1 MSRLRIL
8 HVYQSPSFS
17 GAEGYALENAVH
29 QSKKSSVTFLVK
41 AGAPLEQRVAEAG
54 VKTATSLEQI
64 DLAQT
69 DIVILHSTQELKHH
83 WPRLAF
89 AKLKAKFTGARAPKV
104 ILYTHIWISHSKKD
118 PLHAIPYSVVDQV
131 WTGSEQARQAL
142 TRFLPIK
149 SDRIALVRYGR
160 NLKAF
165 SDTLLSKSAARE
177 TLKLPATGTVV
188 GTIARVD
195 KGKGSREFFDA
206 VTDLMQSRAD
216 LHLVMIG
223 PPTGGDP
230 KAAELDRE
238 IDRDISALTENI
250 RVRVHKMGRV
260 ENATNL
266 MRAFDLFVLATYKE
280 NFALTLLEALLAEVP
295 CLATDSGGSPDVIHP
310 HATGWLFWPESTKSL
325 RETLLTA
332 LEQKDKWPTFGERG
346 RKFVSENFDF
356 DRVMEIVDGKIEEL
370 ART

>member
-1 MSRLRIL
+1 MNPLRIL

-17 GAEGYALENAVH
+17 GAEGYALEVAAH
-29 QSKKSSVTFLVK
+29 QAKNSNVTFLVK
-41 AGAPLEQRVAEAG
+41 AGAPFEARVAETG
-54 VKTATSLEQI
+54 IKTATSLAEL
-64 DLAQT
+64 DLSQF
-69 DIVILHSTQELKHH
+69 DVVILHSTQELKRH
-83 WPRLAF
+83 WPRLAIAKMK
-89 AKLKAKFTGARAPKV
+89 AKLSGTQGPKV

-118 PLHAIPYSVVDQV
+118 PLHAISYAVVDQV

-160 NLKAF
+160 NLRAF
-165 SDTLLSKSAARE
+165 SGSLLTKLAARE
-177 TLKLPATGTVV
+177 TLKLPANATVV

-230 KAAELDRE
+230 KATALDRE
-238 IDRDISALTENI
+238 IERDIQALTENI
-250 RVRVHKMGRV
+250 RARVHKMGRV
-260 ENATNL
+260 ENATTM

-295 CLATDSGGSPDVIHP
+295 CLATDSGGSPDVVHP
-310 HATGWLFWPESTKSL
+310 HATGWLYWPESTKSL
-325 RETLLTA
+325 RETLLGA
-332 LEQKDKWPTFGERG
+332 LEQKNKWATFGERG

-356 DRVMEIVDGKIEEL
+356 DRVMEVVDGKLEEL
-370 ART
+370 TRE